1 MLTNRY
7 GKVIVES
14 GTVLVNDNGG
24 SILNKTVTKTVNF
37 TKRDSVPVVV
47 ATMQRNSDSQL
58 IRVIEGNFVIDSITN
73 NSVTFAVKNPN
84 SSFGFQ
90 ALINYVIIGQ

>member
-58 IRVIEGNFVIDSITN
+58 IRAIEGNFVIDSITN

>member
-1 MLTNRY
+1 MLTDRY
-7 GKVIVES
+7 DKVIVES
-14 GTVLVNDNGG
+14 GTVLVNDNGS

-37 TKRDSVPVVV
+37 TKRDSIPVVV

>member
-1 MLTNRY
+1 MFTDRY
-7 GKVIVES
+7 GNTLVET

-73 NSVTFAVKNPN
+73 NSVTFAVKNP
-84 SSFGFQ
+84 SSSYGFQ
-90 ALINYVIIGQ
+90 ALINYAVIGK